1 MFFYCYNI
9 LHGDIFFIRRLIEH
23 NRTHRMATIDRDA
36 EQHRLLTE
44 LNKIDMPEELWLQ
57 LAATL
62 RQWIAEQKESD
73 RRWQLHEKEYS

>member
-1 MFFYCYNI
+1 
-9 LHGDIFFIRRLIEH
+9 
-23 NRTHRMATIDRDA
+23 MATIDRDA

>member
-1 MFFYCYNI
+1 
-9 LHGDIFFIRRLIEH
+9 
-23 NRTHRMATIDRDA
+23 MATIDRDA

-73 RRWQLHEKEYS
+73 RRGQLHEKEYS